1 MATARSWKR
10 PYGVG
15 LLVAGH
21 DETGPHLFQTCP
33 SGNFYE
39 CVAMAIGGRSQASK
53 TYLEKH
59 FDEFESASLEELI
72 KHALQA
78 LQDSIEK
85 KQPGL
90 SEKNCSVAVVGD
102 GVSFVI
108 HEDGALTDYLALIKQ
123 DTAAEGENM
132 SVDEPDEPGVGAVE
146 EPPQDEGMAEEAS

>member
-39 CVAMAIGGRSQASK
+39 YVAMAIGGRSQASK

-59 FDEFESASLEELI
+59 FEEFESASLEELI

-78 LQDSIEK
+78 LKDSIEK

-102 GVSFVI
+102 GVPFVI
-108 HEDGALTDYLALIKQ
+108 HENGALTDYLALIQQ
-123 DTAAEGENM
+123 DTAAEGEEM
-132 SVDEPDEPGVGAVE
+132 SVDDPDEPGVGAVE
-146 EPPQDEGMAEEAS
+146 EPPQDEGMEEAS